1 MPSLLSIA
9 AAWLLGLAT
18 IVLAACNGH
27 DELCSRPYS
36 NVTFVG
42 SHDSAFVGLLPSQ
55 NQLISVTDQ
64 LNLGVRFLQSQTHD
78 RDGTIEMCHTSCI
91 ELDAGTLTNY
101 LTPIKTWMDANPN
114 EVVTLLITNG
124 DAIPVSKFAD
134 VFSAVG
140 LEQYAFTPSS
150 ALSLDQWPTLQ
161 TMIDN
166 GTRLVVWMDYNMD
179 TATTPYILDEFAY
192 YFETSYEVTD
202 DSFPDCNIDR
212 PSGASA
218 NGRMGLV
225 NHMLHIEILGIQIPD
240 LVKADDTNSLNS
252 IDAQAGICEG
262 LYGRAPNVV
271 LLDYVNLGDAMG
283 AQAALNGL

>member
-1 MPSLLSIA
+1 MPSLLSLG
-9 AAWLLGLAT
+9 AAWLALAT
-18 IVLAACNGH
+18 LALAACNGQ
-27 DELCSRPYS
+27 DALCSRPYS

-42 SHDSAFVGLLPSQ
+42 SHNSAFVGLLPSQ
-55 NQLISVTDQ
+55 NQLLSVADQ
-64 LNLGVRFLQSQTHD
+64 LGLGVRFLQAQTHD
-78 RDGTIEMCHTSCI
+78 LDGTIEMCHTSCV
-91 ELDAGTLTNY
+91 ELDAGTLTDY
-101 LTPIKTWMDANPN
+101 LKPIKTFMDANPN

-124 DAIPVSKFAD
+124 DDIPVSKFAD

-140 LEQYAFTPSS
+140 LEQYAFTPSG

-161 TMIDN
+161 TLIND
-166 GTRLVVWMDYNMD
+166 GTRLVVWMDYNSD

-192 YFETSYEVTD
+192 YYETSYEVTD
-202 DSFPDCNIDR
+202 DAFPSCSIDR

-225 NHMLHIEILGIQIPD
+225 NHMLHIDIFGIQIPD
-240 LVKADDTNSLNS
+240 LINANKTNSLNS

-262 LYGRAPNVV
+262 LYGRTPNVV